1 MIALQLKWLP
11 SLTIVFFPFYTR
23 NNHGDT
29 ALNLLRRRGVEKA
42 AIALLEPYEEDEII
56 SVNTKTQTLLHHTH
70 LPSTVQNTDRETTM
84 PSSGGGG
91 PDTQTASSAT
101 HQDTQQ
107 SGVQQHSGG
116 VKNLWLDF
124 CADLGPE
131 RLVIVLVVI
140 VCISLYV
147 AYVVT
152 GFAKMYDTRIPIR
165 AGEGHTELWIM
176 DKRCSCTS
184 EYLRALVA
192 THKAH
197 NSIWQLND

>member
-1 MIALQLKWLP
+1 M
-11 SLTIVFFPFYTR
+11 PFYTR

-70 LPSTVQNTDRETTM
+70 PPSTVQNTDRDTKPRHLG
-84 PSSGGGG
+84 PSRGGS
-91 PDTQTASSAT
+91 DSQTASTAT
-101 HQDTQQ
+101 YQDTQQ
-107 SGVQQHSGG
+107 SGVHQHSGG

-165 AGEGHTELWIM
+165 AGEGHTEL
-176 DKRCSCTS
+176 
-184 EYLRALVA
+184 
-192 THKAH
+192 
-197 NSIWQLND
+197 